1 MRGSKSF
8 LILVVLALGLGAYAY
23 FVESKN
29 DTSRQAASRKE
40 TVFTVDSEKIDEMT
54 VKSASGDVT
63 KLKKENNVWKIVSP
77 GTIATDAAEVSAIT
91 TVLAAIEREKVVD
104 ENPPSLKEFTLDPA
118 RISIEF
124 HAAGE
129 TGTHRLDIGVKTP
142 MGADLYGHVDGKPAV
157 FLIGSYREDSLN
169 KSLFNLRDKTVL
181 TFDRDAA
188 NFVKIDDSKK
198 PIVIAKK
205 DNQWRLSTPID
216 TAADFTAIDGLV
228 GRLYQSKMKAYV
240 TDDGT
245 KDLKQYGLDRPQFV
259 VTIGA
264 GSARSEL
271 AIGAKTPDGNVYA
284 RDMTRPMIFALE
296 GTLLD
301 DLKRPA
307 SDLRQKDIFDF
318 RSFTVLSL
326 DITRAGQTYSLARQS
341 DTGDGKNGDWKLT
354 KPTDKALDAAKISS
368 MLDGFST
375 LRADS
380 FIDAASSGDETTI
393 HAKFGQAASPKEE
406 TVTFRM
412 IPAKDAKSQPTVQAM
427 RKGEKGAMV
436 ISALEY
442 DKALA
447 IFKELTGSK

>member
-1 MRGSKSF
+1 MRSGRSF
-8 LILVVLALGLGAYAY
+8 LILSVLAIGLGAYAY

-40 TVFTVDSEKIDEMT
+40 KVFTVDSEKIDEMT
-54 VKSASGDVT
+54 VKSATGDVT

-77 GTIATDAAEVSAIT
+77 GTIETDAAEVSAIT
-91 TVLAAIEREKVVD
+91 TALAAIEREKVVD

-124 HAAGE
+124 HVAGE

-157 FLIGSYREDSLN
+157 FLMGAYREDSLN

-181 TFDRDAA
+181 TFDRDTA

-228 GRLYQSKMKAYV
+228 GRLYQSKMKAFV
-240 TDDGT
+240 ADDGT
-245 KDLKQYGLDRPQFV
+245 KDLKKYGLDKPQFI

-284 RDMTRPMIFALE
+284 RDLARPMIFALE
-296 GTLLD
+296 ATLLD

-326 DITRAGQTYSLARQS
+326 DITRAGQTYSLARQG
-341 DTGDGKNGDWKLT
+341 DTGDGKPGDWKIT

-380 FIDAASSGDETTI
+380 FIDAAGTGDETTI